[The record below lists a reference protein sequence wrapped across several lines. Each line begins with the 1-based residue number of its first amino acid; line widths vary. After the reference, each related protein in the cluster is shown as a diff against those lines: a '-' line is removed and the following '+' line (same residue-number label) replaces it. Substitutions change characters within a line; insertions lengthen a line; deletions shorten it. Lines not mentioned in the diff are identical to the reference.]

1 MMPTEIKTALKVF
14 LLCAAVG
21 VYGFMIH
28 KLMDDGRPW
37 WMVATFIVLA
47 MTTAACAASQVI
59 PATSVEPEPR

>member
-37 WMVATFIVLA
+37 WFVGVYVVLA
-47 MTTAACAASQVI
+47 VWTAACAAAQI
-59 PATSVEPEPR
+59 DAATSVEPGPR